1 MAENRVKRTKK
12 KEENKLISES
22 KKEKSRSS
30 FNLENAFD
38 TGLSIKYIPHLIY
51 VAILG
56 IIYISNSHSAETMIR
71 KLNKLETQVENLR
84 SDYSSLEV
92 DYTSSGVQ
100 SEITARAKEE
110 LNLVEN
116 DKKTKKIII
125 ANENE

>member
-1 MAENRVKRTKK
+1 MAENRVRRPQK
-12 KEENKLISES
+12 KEENRLISER
-22 KKEKSRSS
+22 KKEKNKTI

-51 VAILG
+51 IAILG

-71 KLNKLETQVENLR
+71 KLNKLETEVDNLR

-92 DYTSSGVQ
+92 DYTSAGVQ

-116 DKKTKKIII
+116 DKKTRKIII
-125 ANENE
+125 PSKNE